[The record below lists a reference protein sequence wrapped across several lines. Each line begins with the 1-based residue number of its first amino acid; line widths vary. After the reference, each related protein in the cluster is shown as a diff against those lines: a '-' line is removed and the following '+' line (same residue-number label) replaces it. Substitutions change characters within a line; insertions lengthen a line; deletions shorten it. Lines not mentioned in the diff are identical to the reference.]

1 MHIYNDPRFHWWLS
15 SKGAACKK
23 EMQDTRPWAEKVP
36 WRRAWQCTP
45 VFLPEESQGQRRLV
59 SYSSWGPKESDMTKV
74 TECACILIQNAPSV
88 YGQSV

>member
-1 MHIYNDPRFHWWLS
+1 MFITIQGFTGGSAVKEPPAM
-15 SKGAACKK
+15 G

-45 VFLPEESQGQRRLV
+45 ILPPEESQGQRRLV
-59 SYSSWGPKESDMTKV
+59 GYSSWGPKESGMTKV
-74 TECACILIQNAPSV
+74 TQCACILIPNAPSV